1 MNKNIPETVSQAGLD
16 IITAPG
22 NDSLELD
29 PYLCPANELTVGYG
43 HVLLPKDARYYVD
56 LEVSRL
62 GALIQECKR
71 LRRVSP
77 QVKSRLRCT
86 PAMANNWLKLD
97 TDIAGQA
104 VRNMIH
110 VDLNQNQFDA
120 LVSFVFNFGQ
130 GKFATSTLRKL
141 INIGRYD
148 LAAKQ
153 FGRWRFAKHK
163 GKDVVMPG
171 LVRRRAEERKLF
183 ETPVKP

>member
-1 MNKNIPETVSQAGLD
+1 MNKNIPESISQAGID

-43 HVLLPKDARYYVD
+43 HVLLPKDARYYFN
-56 LEVSRL
+56 LEPSRL
-62 GALIQECKR
+62 AVLIQECKR

-77 QVKSRLRCT
+77 QIRSRLRCT
-86 PAMANNWLKLD
+86 PAMAKEWLRMD
-97 TDIAGQA
+97 ANIAGQA
-104 VRNMIH
+104 IRNMIH
-110 VDLNQNQFDA
+110 VDLNQHQFDA
-120 LVSFVFNFGQ
+120 LVSFVFNVGQ
-130 GKFATSTLRKL
+130 GNFAKSTLKKL
-141 INIGRYD
+141 INARRYD

-153 FGRWRFAKHK
+153 FDRWRFAKRK
-163 GKDVVMPG
+163 VMPG